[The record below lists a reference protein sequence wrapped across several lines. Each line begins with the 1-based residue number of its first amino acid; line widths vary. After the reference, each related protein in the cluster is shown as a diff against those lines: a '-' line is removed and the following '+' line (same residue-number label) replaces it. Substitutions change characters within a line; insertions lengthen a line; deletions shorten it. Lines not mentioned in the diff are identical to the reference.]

1 MVEELCNNMYHRHTK
16 IGQWKNQEIWKESIF
31 IGCVVNEEGMHFK
44 QPVPFYVRS
53 IRSEVTGEGKRVIM
67 ELI

>member
-1 MVEELCNNMYHRHTK
+1 MYHRHTK

-44 QPVPFYVRS
+44 QGDY
-53 IRSEVTGEGKRVIM
+53 GANLKEGA
-67 ELI
+67 